1 MMCLIH
7 TESRTQRDVTS
18 SEPAEKYASLMGKNE
33 SVPNK
38 EAYDEQ
44 YRRCV
49 GENPDLFALDPFK
62 RPPHLTLHAVGGFKL
77 AKVLAILITVFYTDK
92 QMAKVRRKTECL
104 S

>member
-1 MMCLIH
+1 V
-7 TESRTQRDVTS
+7 ERKRQ
-18 SEPAEKYASLMGKNE
+18 P
-33 SVPNK
+33 
-38 EAYDEQ
+38 
-44 YRRCV
+44 
-49 GENPDLFALDPFK
+49 LDPPLSQDLSELCSEGGWVYSITSMM